1 MNFYKKN
8 LLKEK
13 STALLVL
20 LFAIISFVFVS
31 CSDQK
36 ARNDTAAL
44 SAKFDEYVVNQKQ
57 EKEAEAKAK
66 AEEVALFKS
75 SLDELKSGLSA
86 VKQSI
91 SSINAVNA
99 QQTKD
104 IAKIKGA
111 QDLLTNFY
119 DKMDKKYVEMEHSL
133 GEIQGQISDSTKLS
147 SEDVAKINESITLL
161 KESTLGLQA
170 NKAEKSDIE
179 SLDARIKAIES
190 IDVGALSSRVNSL
203 EEFKVH
209 ISDAENANNF
219 VKDLQCIK
227 EYVELITNMQE
238 QINKLQTDIENQKNT
253 GQLPEQANT
262 EQPKNVSTDNK
273 PPLVPATTPE
283 STQPSITDQASVP
296 EVAPVSPADANQP
309 PATN

>member
-13 STALLVL
+13 SVMLLAL
-20 LFAIISFVFVS
+20 LFAILSFVFVS

-44 SAKFDEYVVNQKQ
+44 STKFDEYVVNQKQ

-66 AEEVALFKS
+66 AEEVASFKA
-75 SLDELKSGLSA
+75 SLDEIKSGLGA

-119 DKMDKKYVEMEHSL
+119 DKMDKKYVEMQHSL

-147 SEDVAKINESITLL
+147 AEDIVKINESIASL

-170 NKAEKSDIE
+170 NKAEKTDIE
-179 SLDARIKAIES
+179 GLNARIKVIES
-190 IDVGALSSRVNSL
+190 IDVSALSSRVNSL
-203 EEFKVH
+203 EEFKIY
-209 ISDAENANNF
+209 ISDVENANNF

-227 EYVELITNMQE
+227 EYIGLITNMQE
-238 QINKLQTDIENQKNT
+238 QINKLQTDIESQKNT
-253 GQLPEQANT
+253 GQAPIA
-262 EQPKNVSTDNK
+262 PI
-273 PPLVPATTPE
+273 PTPE
-283 STQPSITDQASVP
+283 STQPSITDKADIP
-296 EVAPVSPADANQP
+296 EVAPVSPVDTNQP
-309 PATN
+309 PVTN